1 MCLQAY
7 VHKYSLFT
15 VTILIHNKQKIF
27 SLLRFI
33 CISPMNS
40 VSGQVRPR
48 SACANAQADLG
59 LGCPFR
65 A

>member
-7 VHKYSLFT
+7 TNIAYLPSLFLF
-15 VTILIHNKQKIF
+15 TINKKMF

-33 CISPMNS
+33 CINPMNS
-40 VSGQVRPR
+40 VSGQPKPR